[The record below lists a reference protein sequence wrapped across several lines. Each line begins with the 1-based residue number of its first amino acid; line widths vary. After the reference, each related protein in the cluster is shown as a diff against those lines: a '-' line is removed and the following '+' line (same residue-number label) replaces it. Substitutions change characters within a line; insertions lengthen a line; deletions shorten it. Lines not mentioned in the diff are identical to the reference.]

1 MNVHRAACVLSA
13 HVFAMVRITLG
24 LLPKWFGDNSSLKV
38 LVMAYISVSF
48 PVRVMMRQNV
58 LGIIYRFLAIS
69 IWVNAEFE

>member
-13 HVFAMVRITLG
+13 HVFAMVGTL
-24 LLPKWFGDNSSLKV
+24 GDNSSLKV